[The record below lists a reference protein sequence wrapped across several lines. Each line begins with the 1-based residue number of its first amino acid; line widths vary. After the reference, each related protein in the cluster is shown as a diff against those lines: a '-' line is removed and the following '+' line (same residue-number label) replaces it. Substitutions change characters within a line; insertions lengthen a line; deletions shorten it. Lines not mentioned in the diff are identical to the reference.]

1 MNRIFLVGINK
12 YDPLVF
18 GTTSN
23 LKGCIND
30 IRNASDFLPDGESR
44 ILLDIQAKKQLILHT
59 LETYALECVPGDIFY
74 YYHSSHGTYF
84 DAKDGRHT
92 GRVAYDGV
100 IWDNEMA
107 AALAKFQ
114 KGVTVVTF
122 SDCCYSHSNSR
133 NAVPPEEGARRKVIE
148 LSRSAAAENVPPA
161 IIKMKYAA
169 TIYHLAACQ
178 SNEVAWEIGENGK
191 FTKTLDRVIFSY
203 KPLGSDKKT
212 NITTLFKALQKSII
226 GQTPTMEKINA
237 SKAAVPKI

>member
-23 LKGCIND
+23 LKGCVND
-30 IRNASDFLPDGESR
+30 VNNAGDFLPSGEIR
-44 ILLDIQAKKQLILHT
+44 VLLDAQAKKQAVLDALG
-59 LETYALECVPGDIFY
+59 TYALECVPGDVLY

-84 DAKDGRHT
+84 DEKYGRHT

-100 IWDNEMA
+100 IWDIEIA
-107 AALAKFQ
+107 AVLAKFQ
-114 KGVTVVTF
+114 KGVTIVTF

-148 LSRSAAAENVPPA
+148 LSRSAAEANVPPA
-161 IIKMKYAA
+161 VIKMKYAA

-178 SNEVAWEIGENGK
+178 SNEVAWEVGENGK

-203 KPLGSDKKT
+203 KPLGTDKKT

-237 SKAAVPKI
+237 SKSPIPKL